1 LASVARTY
9 NCCLA
14 RNYCIYYRVYRN
26 AAYDGYSTKIVIM
39 KTRVSAFTLVEILV
53 ALVII
58 GVMLSFVAPAVLGR
72 PEQARKLKIENDFSS
87 IKIALD
93 LYKLDNS
100 NFPPVNLGMDALLNN
115 DGVGYLNKAPVDPWG
130 TEYRL
135 DYQDDSIYVISAG
148 PDKKFGGL
156 HAEDDHLSDA
166 IQ

>member
-1 LASVARTY
+1 M
-9 NCCLA
+9 
-14 RNYCIYYRVYRN
+14 
-26 AAYDGYSTKIVIM
+26 IM
-39 KTRVSAFTLVEILV
+39 KTRVAAFTLIEILV

-87 IKIALD
+87 IEIALD

-100 NFPPVNLGMDALLNN
+100 NFPPVNLGMSALLNN
-115 DGVGYLNKAPVDPWG
+115 DGIGYLSKAPVDPWG

-135 DYQDDSIYVISAG
+135 DYQGDKIYIMSAG
-148 PDKKFGGL
+148 PDKEFGGVY
-156 HAEDDHLSDA
+156 AEDDHLSDA

>member
-1 LASVARTY
+1 M
-9 NCCLA
+9 
-14 RNYCIYYRVYRN
+14 
-26 AAYDGYSTKIVIM
+26 IM
-39 KTRVSAFTLVEILV
+39 KTRMAAFTLVEILV

-87 IKIALD
+87 IEIALD

-100 NFPPVNLGMDALLNN
+100 NFRPVNLGMRALLNN
-115 DGVGYLNKAPVDPWG
+115 DGIGYLNKAPVDPWG

-135 DYQDDSIYVISAG
+135 DYQGDKIYIMSAG
-148 PDKKFGGL
+148 PDKEFGGVY
-156 HAEDDHLSDA
+156 AEDDHLSDA

>member
-1 LASVARTY
+1 M
-9 NCCLA
+9 
-14 RNYCIYYRVYRN
+14 
-26 AAYDGYSTKIVIM
+26 IM

-87 IKIALD
+87 IEIALD

-100 NFPPVNLGMDALLNN
+100 NFPPVNLGMSALLNS
-115 DGVGYLNKAPVDPWG
+115 DGIGYLNKAPVDPWG
-130 TEYRL
+130 TGYRL
-135 DYQDDSIYVISAG
+135 DYQGDKIYVISAG
-148 PDKKFGGL
+148 PDKKFGGVY
-156 HAEDDHLSDA
+156 AEDDHLSDA